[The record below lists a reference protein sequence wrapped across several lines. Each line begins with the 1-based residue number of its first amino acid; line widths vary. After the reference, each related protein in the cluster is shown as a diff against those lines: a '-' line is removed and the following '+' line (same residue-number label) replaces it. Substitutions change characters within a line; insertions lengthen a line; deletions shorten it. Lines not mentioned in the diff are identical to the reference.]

1 MKQTNRNY
9 DEFNVVGTLNKKHD
23 CRVSGANKK
32 IEILKEPNG
41 KGDIGNKSKG
51 KIDFLSKYCGYQV
64 VFVTSF
70 R

>member
-1 MKQTNRNY
+1 MKQRNY
-9 DEFNVVGTLNKKHD
+9 EETSVVHALNQKHD

-64 VFVTSF
+64 IFVTSF